1 VQLITE
7 GNPIASNNPA
17 PESAVIVTVQIK
29 LCVPRSTEFPNLSD
43 MAKEAPAA
51 PIFAPVNVVADV
63 APVLAVVPSVV
74 M

>member
-1 VQLITE
+1 M
-7 GNPIASNNPA
+7 
-17 PESAVIVTVQIK
+17 IVTVQIK
-29 LCVPRSTEFPNLSD
+29 LVVPRSTEFPNLSD